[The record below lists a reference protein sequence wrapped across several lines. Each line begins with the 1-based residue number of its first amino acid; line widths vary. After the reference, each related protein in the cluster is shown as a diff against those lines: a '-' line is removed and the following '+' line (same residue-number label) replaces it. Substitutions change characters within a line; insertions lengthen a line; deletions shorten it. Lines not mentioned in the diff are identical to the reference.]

1 MHPSLC
7 AAVIPA
13 KANHPFCLL
22 HQNTMDSRVRALL
35 SGTRFA
41 GDSKN
46 AVEPAIDVI
55 SRCGDSKSAINLKA
69 VIPAKAGIHFSGCI
83 RANG

>member
-1 MHPSLC
+1 MKPILPHGRY
-7 AAVIPA
+7 
-13 KANHPFCLL
+13 
-22 HQNTMDSRVRALL
+22 SRFRALL
-35 SGTRFA
+35 SGTRFE